1 MLYNQAVQN
10 RYVEKSS
17 SLLGDGNSL
26 MGSGSAFGAV
36 IDGLLGLVA
45 IIAVFVFAAL
55 LVYVFL
61 SFIYTLIHIRL
72 ARKSEGVKGASDT
85 FGENVRRQM
94 SFFNNILA
102 VLGKLWGFLG
112 KILKKKW
119 VVALLVIFLVILPTV
134 AKFRLVDI
142 VRVRAGQTAI
152 DMKSGTQLSNGY
164 HIISPL
170 FSDYILVHV
179 ANYDFEITNINADSK
194 EPQDVLLHLNAVF
207 HLDQDELF
215 DFFNKQGVITI
226 WDTANS
232 IVRPR
237 IIEGVKKVVKNY
249 SYREVLKEQSEI
261 KDESMKEINDSLKS
275 LGIKLVD
282 LNFVNIMVPRAYV
295 KTIQEKE
302 LITERL
308 GIETEKLEEAKLI
321 TERELE
327 IANRNKQMQI
337 IEAQGESEANRL
349 INRQGISDGAIRLKE
364 IEKEIMAID
373 KWNGEL
379 PENVGG
385 DFSFSEI
392 R

>member
-1 MLYNQAVQN
+1 M
-10 RYVEKSS
+10 
-17 SLLGDGNSL
+17 
-26 MGSGSAFGAV
+26 
-36 IDGLLGLVA
+36 
-45 IIAVFVFAAL
+45 
-55 LVYVFL
+55 
-61 SFIYTLIHIRL
+61 
-72 ARKSEGVKGASDT
+72 
-85 FGENVRRQM
+85 
-94 SFFNNILA
+94 
-102 VLGKLWGFLG
+102 
-112 KILKKKW
+112 
-119 VVALLVIFLVILPTV
+119 IFLVILPTV